1 MRHYDKEAKWEKGKY
16 VFFRVKLD
24 RQTYGKV
31 LDRIK
36 RIGNAK
42 WLRKALGLFERK
54 PELWEKEDVE

>member
-16 VFFRVKLD
+16 VFFRAKLN
-24 RQTYGKV
+24 RQTYGNI

-42 WLRKALGLFERK
+42 WLRKALGLFQRK
-54 PELWEKEDVE
+54 PELWEGKEDE